1 MLGPEPLPN
10 SDGNARVAV
19 VPGEG
24 RGTGRVAVTERW
36 QWLSW
41 RWPRELSTEAAVAA
55 AVAIQSLAVPRRSA
69 AVLVEV
75 VGTGAGIQHR
85 LRVPMER
92 ADQLSTRLH
101 QAIPQAVMDWPEEV
115 PAPSVAAAVSVGL
128 TTGRRPLA
136 TERSEQVAAGV
147 LSVLGDLASDEEVV
161 IQWWLGPP
169 RAPISLP
176 SRALVADESWTAR
189 LWALLGGQGQPL
201 DAATRRDLLDKQ
213 GRPGW
218 RATGRVAGNRAAAA
232 RRRLQAVV
240 AALRSAQAPGVQI
253 RTRALPARRVAQRR
267 LPCRWPV
274 LVNVDEL
281 VALAAFP
288 VGEPEALPLP
298 RSGHR
303 LLPLDGRLP
312 RSGWTL
318 GWALIPA
325 PGGRWRC
332 RNRIGCAICTCWAR
346 PAWASRRCW

>member
-1 MLGPEPLPN
+1 MMLGPEPLPN

-75 VGTGAGIQHR
+75 RGTEAGIQHR
-85 LRVPMER
+85 LRVPTER
-92 ADQLSTRLH
+92 ADQLSTRLR
-101 QAIPQAVMDWPEEV
+101 QAVPQAVVDWPGQV
-115 PAPSVAAAVSVGL
+115 PGPPADTAISVRL

-136 TERSEQVAAGV
+136 TDRAEQVAAGV
-147 LSVLGDLASDEEVV
+147 LSVLSDLASDEEVV

-176 SRALVADESWTAR
+176 SRAVVAGESMPGR
-189 LWALLGGQGQPL
+189 LWAFLGGHMQPL
-201 DAATRRDLLDKQ
+201 DAATRRDLLEKQ

-218 RATGRVAGNRAAAA
+218 RATGRVAVNRAAAA
-232 RRRLQAVV
+232 QRRLQVVV
-240 AALRSAQAPGVQI
+240 AALRSAQAPGVQV
-253 RTRALPARRVAQRR
+253 RARAVPARRVAQRR
-267 LPCRWPV
+267 LPWRWPV

-312 RSGWTL
+312 RSGPW
-318 GWALIPA
+318 GWAPIPA

-332 RNRIGCAICTCWAR
+332 RRRIGCAICTC
-346 PAWASRRCW
+346 